1 MKLMNLNNSITEEKE
16 SKKRLNYI
24 SSRIK
29 NLEKDIFEI
38 KNKESKTSMKYQKK
52 LPENKYINTINESK
66 LKSKYKYTN
75 SSKDFNK
82 TSSIINENKSNSSL
96 SKEKQKQFQKRFFK
110 RMNNYNDIIHEKK
123 NILLNINSQLNKK
136 FQRNN
141 FYGKN
146 ILYNMKIKSSSDNRK
161 IRNFFS
167 FDETYD
173 KSNEI
178 KNINYNINL
187 NNISH
192 DDNNYNNIDNK
203 NGVSL
208 YKKNNMEKL
217 EYEFEIR
224 RLKREY
230 EMLQKENIKI
240 KENIENVKIKNTNL
254 ENNIFKNEDQQK
266 ILNNLLLLNK
276 QYILYGSPNGIEN
289 EFSNKNGN
297 DNYSI
302 DNLILNIMDIKYY
315 YENNLL
321 INEFI
326 EGINKILATVPLSNN
341 GNNDDNNLIKKIN
354 ELIDIKN
361 NLDNN
366 NNKYKYFLEKN
377 NNYYFYYT
385 NLLNNLNL
393 NNFTELEDF
402 IKNLYIKNL
411 KDNDH
416 MQKIQNTLMSESSP
430 GHKNKDKKSH
440 YNSSNLITNNIS
452 KNIYNIN
459 NYTKLQNYLS
469 IKNTDSRLNQK
480 NIINFIDNKRRK
492 DLEQYL
498 SRTEKLDNLNQNNN
512 NFFNLKNQDESI
524 NDYYQSFYNKYNTFL
539 YNKNSYNN
547 ENKKNRKIK
556 LNYLYNDKKVNK
568 NFYNGANNV
577 LNKYNNKTEN
587 KNYLIKNED
596 EDDIKYNNSIKKI
609 IKKTYTNTNL
619 NRKLYN
625 HSKNHSVFI
634 FNQ

>member
-66 LKSKYKYTN
+66 LKSKFKYTN

-173 KSNEI
+173 KSHEI

-192 DDNNYNNIDNK
+192 DDNDYNNIDNK

-377 NNYYFYYT
+377 NNYYFYYK

-393 NNFTELEDF
+393 KNFAELEDF

-577 LNKYNNKTEN
+577 FNKYNNKTEN

>member
-192 DDNNYNNIDNK
+192 DDNDYNNIDNK

-230 EMLQKENIKI
+230 DILQKENIKI
-240 KENIENVKIKNTNL
+240 KENIENIKIKNTNL

-266 ILNNLLLLNK
+266 ILNNLHLLNK

-377 NNYYFYYT
+377 NNYYFYYK

-480 NIINFIDNKRRK
+480 NINNFIDNKRRK

-577 LNKYNNKTEN
+577 FNKYNNKTEN

>member
-82 TSSIINENKSNSSL
+82 TSSIINENKSNNSL

-173 KSNEI
+173 KSHEI

-192 DDNNYNNIDNK
+192 DDNDYNNIDNK

-230 EMLQKENIKI
+230 DMLQKENIKI

-266 ILNNLLLLNK
+266 ILNNLLLVNK

-377 NNYYFYYT
+377 NNYYFYYK

-577 LNKYNNKTEN
+577 FNKYNNKTEN

>member
-1 MKLMNLNNSITEEKE
+1 MKIMNLNNSITDEKE

-38 KNKESKTSMKYQKK
+38 KNKESVTSMKYQKK

-82 TSSIINENKSNSSL
+82 TSSIINENKSNNSL
-96 SKEKQKQFQKRFFK
+96 SKEKQKQFQNRFFK

-123 NILLNINSQLNKK
+123 NILLNINSQLNKR

-141 FYGKN
+141 IYGKN
-146 ILYNMKIKSSSDNRK
+146 TLYNMKIKSSSDNRK

-167 FDETYD
+167 FDETFD
-173 KSNEI
+173 KNNEI
-178 KNINYNINL
+178 KNTNYNIIF
-187 NNISH
+187 NNNSH
-192 DDNNYNNIDNK
+192 IDNDYNNINNK
-203 NGVSL
+203 NRENINL

-230 EMLQKENIKI
+230 DALKKENIKI
-240 KENIENVKIKNTNL
+240 KENIENVKNENTNL
-254 ENNIFKNEDQQK
+254 KNIIFKNEDQQK
-266 ILNNLLLLNK
+266 ILNSLILLNK
-276 QYILYGSPNGIEN
+276 QYILNYNPNGSEN

-321 INEFI
+321 MNEFI
-326 EGINKILATVPLSNN
+326 EGINKLLGTIPLSNN
-341 GNNDDNNLIKKIN
+341 GNNDDTNLTKKIN

-377 NNYYFYYT
+377 NNYFFYYK

-393 NNFTELEDF
+393 KNFTELEEF

-411 KDNDH
+411 KDNDN
-416 MQKIQNTLMSESSP
+416 MQKIQNTLMNESSP

-440 YNSSNLITNNIS
+440 YYSSNLITNNIS

-469 IKNTDSRLNQK
+469 IKSNDSRLKQK
-480 NIINFIDNKRRK
+480 NINNYIDNKRKK

-498 SRTEKLDNLNQNNN
+498 SKTEKLDNLNQNN
-512 NFFNLKNQDESI
+512 FGNLKNQDDSS
-524 NDYYQSFYNKYNTFL
+524 NDYFQSFYNKNYTFL
-539 YNKNSYNN
+539 YNKNSSNN
-547 ENKKNRKIK
+547 ENKKSRKIK

-568 NFYNGANNV
+568 NFYNGANNMY
-577 LNKYNNKTEN
+577 NKYKNKTEN

-596 EDDIKYNNSIKKI
+596 DDDIKYNNSIKKI

-619 NRKLYN
+619 NKKLSN

>member
-66 LKSKYKYTN
+66 LKSKFKYTN

-192 DDNNYNNIDNK
+192 DDNDYNNIDNK

-377 NNYYFYYT
+377 NNYYFYYK

-480 NIINFIDNKRRK
+480 NINNFIDNKRRK

-577 LNKYNNKTEN
+577 FNKYNNKTEN

>member
-66 LKSKYKYTN
+66 LKSKFKYTN

-173 KSNEI
+173 KSHEI

-192 DDNNYNNIDNK
+192 DDNDYNNIDNK

-230 EMLQKENIKI
+230 DMLQKENIKI

-266 ILNNLLLLNK
+266 ILNNLHLLNK

-377 NNYYFYYT
+377 NNYYFYYK

-577 LNKYNNKTEN
+577 FNKYNNKTEN

>member
-66 LKSKYKYTN
+66 LKSKFKYTN

-192 DDNNYNNIDNK
+192 DDNDYNNIDNK

-266 ILNNLLLLNK
+266 ILNNLHLLNK

-480 NIINFIDNKRRK
+480 NITNFIDNKRRK

-577 LNKYNNKTEN
+577 FNKYNNKTEN

>member
-1 MKLMNLNNSITEEKE
+1 MIKKMKLMNLNNSITEEKE

-192 DDNNYNNIDNK
+192 DDNDYNNIDNK

-266 ILNNLLLLNK
+266 ILNNLLLVNK

-326 EGINKILATVPLSNN
+326 EGINKILATVPLSNK
-341 GNNDDNNLIKKIN
+341 G
-354 ELIDIKN
+354 
-361 NLDNN
+361 
-366 NNKYKYFLEKN
+366 KYREC
-377 NNYYFYYT
+377 
-385 NLLNNLNL
+385 
-393 NNFTELEDF
+393 
-402 IKNLYIKNL
+402 
-411 KDNDH
+411 
-416 MQKIQNTLMSESSP
+416 
-430 GHKNKDKKSH
+430 
-440 YNSSNLITNNIS
+440 
-452 KNIYNIN
+452 
-459 NYTKLQNYLS
+459 
-469 IKNTDSRLNQK
+469 
-480 NIINFIDNKRRK
+480 
-492 DLEQYL
+492 
-498 SRTEKLDNLNQNNN
+498 
-512 NFFNLKNQDESI
+512 
-524 NDYYQSFYNKYNTFL
+524 
-539 YNKNSYNN
+539 
-547 ENKKNRKIK
+547 
-556 LNYLYNDKKVNK
+556 
-568 NFYNGANNV
+568 
-577 LNKYNNKTEN
+577 
-587 KNYLIKNED
+587 
-596 EDDIKYNNSIKKI
+596 
-609 IKKTYTNTNL
+609 
-619 NRKLYN
+619 
-625 HSKNHSVFI
+625 
-634 FNQ
+634 

>member
-192 DDNNYNNIDNK
+192 DDNDYNNIDNK

-230 EMLQKENIKI
+230 DMLQKENIKI

-377 NNYYFYYT
+377 NNYYFYYK

-577 LNKYNNKTEN
+577 FNKYNNKTEN

>member
-66 LKSKYKYTN
+66 LKSKFKYTN

-192 DDNNYNNIDNK
+192 DDNDYNNIDNK

-276 QYILYGSPNGIEN
+276 QYILYGSPNGSEN
-289 EFSNKNGN
+289 EFCNKNGN

-377 NNYYFYYT
+377 NNYYFYYK

-393 NNFTELEDF
+393 KNFAELEDF

-577 LNKYNNKTEN
+577 FNKYNNKTEN

>member
-66 LKSKYKYTN
+66 LKSKFKYTN

-173 KSNEI
+173 KNNEI

-192 DDNNYNNIDNK
+192 DDNDYNNIDNK

-230 EMLQKENIKI
+230 DILQKENIKI

-266 ILNNLLLLNK
+266 ILNNLHLLNK

-480 NIINFIDNKRRK
+480 NINNFIDNKRRK

-577 LNKYNNKTEN
+577 FNKYNNKTEN